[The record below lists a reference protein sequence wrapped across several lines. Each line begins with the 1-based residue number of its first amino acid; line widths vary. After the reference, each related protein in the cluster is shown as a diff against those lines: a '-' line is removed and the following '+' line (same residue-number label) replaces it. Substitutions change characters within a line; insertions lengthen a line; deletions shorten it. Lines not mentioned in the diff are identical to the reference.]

1 MNKSNDQLYELLL
14 TKFSGVN
21 IISNSKYVN
30 TFTKGATFAAS
41 SFIDIF

>member
-1 MNKSNDQLYELLL
+1 MNKSNDQFYELLL
-14 TKFSGVN
+14 TKYSEVN
-21 IISNSKYVN
+21 IISNSKYVD